1 MIRTL
6 LIKVGSDPRKSPRP
20 AEAVRIG
27 AGVGAW
33 NKVQVDLLLE
43 GPGVH
48 CLDEFAD
55 ELNNGELFLQYLPA
69 ILNHSGR
76 IIVDDANP
84 ILNSIKPQIG
94 FERLD
99 AKAIAQ
105 LTREV
110 DHVMT
115 F

>member
-1 MIRTL
+1 MLRTL
-6 LIKVGSDPRKSPRP
+6 LIKISSDPRKSPRP

-33 NKVQVDLLLE
+33 NKVQVHLLLE
-43 GPGVH
+43 GPAVH

-55 ELNNGELFLQYLPA
+55 ELNNGELFPQYLPA
-69 ILNHSGR
+69 FLNHGGR
-76 IIVDDANP
+76 IVVDDANP
-84 ILNSIKPQIG
+84 ILNSIKPQIA
-94 FERLD
+94 FERLG
-99 AKAIAQ
+99 ANEIAQ

-110 DHVMT
+110 DHVMS